1 MERSGNGSI
10 KKPEPILPWLNTE
23 IRPRLAID
31 MDDITPETSDLA
43 IRIRIPKCAV
53 AVVSLGSEDKTNVV
67 IALRKSWR
75 GQFRGIMEY
84 VKASLTKVGIVRGM
98 VDRMIMIPAVT
109 QSGQR
114 RSTFA
119 STLRTTYSVRAFWPL
134 G

>member
-1 MERSGNGSI
+1 MDNIAPEASDFAIGIGVPERTI
-10 KKPEPILPWLNTE
+10 
-23 IRPRLAID
+23 
-31 MDDITPETSDLA
+31 
-43 IRIRIPKCAV
+43 
-53 AVVSLGSEDKTNVV
+53 AVVPFRSEDKTNVV
-67 IALRKSWR
+67 VALRKSWR
-75 GQFRGIMEY
+75 RQFRGIMEY